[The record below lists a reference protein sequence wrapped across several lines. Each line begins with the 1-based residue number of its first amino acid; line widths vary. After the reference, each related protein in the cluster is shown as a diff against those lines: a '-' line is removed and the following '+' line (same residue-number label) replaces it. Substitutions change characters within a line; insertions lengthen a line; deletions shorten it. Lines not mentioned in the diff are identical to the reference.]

1 MFSTVAKVTF
11 GALTVISSYPFIP
24 SNSDIFRRNEKAA
37 HGLQGMGEATTFD

>member
-24 SNSDIFRRNEKAA
+24 SNSNIFSPNEKIA
-37 HGLQGMGEATTFD
+37 HGIQGMGEATTV